1 MTKLSGVFSR
11 IGPCKVM
18 VIGDFL
24 MDTYTI
30 GKARRISPEA
40 PVAVVHVQHSEQ
52 RPGGAGNVVLN
63 LLSLGAEVVAVGRIG
78 ADYQGELLKQT
89 LAAENLSLK
98 GIFVENR
105 YSTPVK
111 NRIIADNQQMLR
123 IDYETITPLSEI
135 LEQEIIASLPDL
147 LKDVKVVAL
156 SDYGKGFLSR
166 TLLSALFEE
175 TKKVGIPVISDPK
188 GSDFSKYCGSYVLK
202 PNLSEA
208 IAASGLTA
216 EAPLELIAE
225 RVLKLSQAEVLMITR
240 SEQGISLFYK
250 EGKREDFPVRVR
262 EVKDVTGAGDTV
274 LAMLACAIAN
284 NLSIATAA
292 QLSNVAAGIAIEH
305 IGCAR
310 VTLPELAERLLEDD
324 VTNKVFDEEH
334 LFALQQVLKVKRFAV
349 LGVTSKDGL
358 TSAIFTGIQRLAI
371 RNDRD
376 LLVYIRDTKPDEEFI
391 SILASLSGVNFIVSN
406 GENFQKFCKLIT
418 PEEVFV
424 VENSLLKQVET
435 TAALLIN

>member
-89 LAAENLSLK
+89 LASENLSLK

-123 IDYETITPLSEI
+123 IDYETITPLSEV

-175 TKKVGIPVISDPK
+175 TKKVGIPVIADPK

-250 EGKREDFPVRVR
+250 EGKREDFPVRAR

-310 VTLPELAERLLEDD
+310 VTLPELAERLLETD

-349 LGVTSKDGL
+349 LGVSSGEGL
-358 TSAIFTGIQRLAI
+358 TSAIFSSIQRLTTRSD
-371 RNDRD
+371 RN
-376 LLVYIRDTKPDEEFI
+376 LLIYIRDTNPNEEFI
-391 SILASLSGVNFIVSN
+391 SILASLTGVNFIVSD
-406 GENFQKFCKLIT
+406 GENFQQFCKLIT

-424 VENSLLKQVET
+424 VENNLLKQVET